1 MGCGFASVQVGGTR
15 LFQAQHFFCCC
26 RRRRAFCHINA
37 TTKCDW
43 SSSYGPCYVCHT
55 WGDSFFSFGLLCF
68 AYFVLLGEQ
77 GIVCSLSERVF
88 DRGWVMTI
96 LPYCKNSWKME
107 ITRWMI
113 FAWWLCLGYFFS
125 SCVGVLLLLLPFLLP
140 RWEEERVQD
149 GCHCSSKHWIE
160 FWVCQDT
167 MTRFWRMR
175 GRPTLWLP
183 GTDHAGIAT
192 QVHLPSLLH
201 TSWSASKM

>member
-1 MGCGFASVQVGGTR
+1 MWLELFIWAMLCLSHLRWFFFFICFA
-15 LFQAQHFFCCC
+15 
-26 RRRRAFCHINA
+26 
-37 TTKCDW
+37 
-43 SSSYGPCYVCHT
+43 
-55 WGDSFFSFGLLCF
+55 LLCF

>member
-1 MGCGFASVQVGGTR
+1 MWLELFIWAMLCLSHLRWFFFFICFALLT
-15 LFQAQHFFCCC
+15 
-26 RRRRAFCHINA
+26 
-37 TTKCDW
+37 
-43 SSSYGPCYVCHT
+43 
-55 WGDSFFSFGLLCF
+55 LCF
-68 AYFVLLGEQ
+68 LENRELFA
-77 GIVCSLSERVF
+77 LSQRVF